1 MYTLPEH
8 VFDPGLL
15 LNIAKEVPHIRTR
28 IPDSL
33 AQCTSGGGDQ
43 VENQIV
49 DSRGA
54 LVGHEEGENGRGNHE
69 LITTASSESA
79 TTVHTNG

>member
-1 MYTLPEH
+1 MFLLNMYCIEYQNTRLALSMYT
-8 VFDPGLL
+8 
-15 LNIAKEVPHIRTR
+15 I
-28 IPDSL
+28 
-33 AQCTSGGGDQ
+33 SGGGGGGGQ